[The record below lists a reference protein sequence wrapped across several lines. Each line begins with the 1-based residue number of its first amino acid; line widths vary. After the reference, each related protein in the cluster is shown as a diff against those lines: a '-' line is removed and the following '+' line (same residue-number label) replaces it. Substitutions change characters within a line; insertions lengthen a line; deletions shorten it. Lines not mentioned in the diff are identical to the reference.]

1 MSLRNIIFQKLIVY
15 QFFKNGPC
23 QYPMGERGMNTEW
36 LVGNP
41 SRSNVV
47 AALWAGSVGLLVLGL
62 QPILL
67 GALLTGGRVNFDQVA
82 LAATVEI
89 LAIGIGSVL
98 SAFLLG
104 SGAVRLKAALC
115 LVLTAVFNHATAA
128 TDGPTA
134 VIVSRG
140 LAGLAEGGLVAF
152 AVELIARSRHPGR
165 IGGYFVS
172 LQTLAQAGIAVL
184 LALWIVP
191 RWGAAGGFELLALV
205 SALSLSGVALLPT
218 GYDPLPKSV
227 EQRASGL
234 WRIAAITALL
244 AIFAFYMFLGSLW
257 AFLEPLGGDAGIA
270 AQVIGLMVSF
280 SLVAQILGA
289 AISTAVEARLPFRPV
304 LIVAGLLALA
314 IALAIALRPPAVFFW
329 VLAMGIGFIWLFVV
343 PFQIRLAVDADAS
356 RGAALVVPAAQL
368 FGAALGPA
376 GASAFVE
383 AGSSAG
389 VAYFGAASAAASVVF
404 VMANALARRRGI

>member
-1 MSLRNIIFQKLIVY
+1 
-15 QFFKNGPC
+15 
-23 QYPMGERGMNTEW
+23 MNTEW

-41 SRSNVV
+41 SRTNVF

-89 LAIGIGSVL
+89 LAIGIGSVI
-98 SAFLLG
+98 SAFMLG
-104 SGAVRLKAALC
+104 SGAVRLKAAIC
-115 LVLTAVFNHATAA
+115 LVLTAGFNHATAV

-134 VIVSRG
+134 VILTRG

-172 LQTLAQAGIAVL
+172 LQTLGQAGIAVL

-191 RWGAAGGFELLALV
+191 RWGATGGFEVLALV
-205 SALSLSGVALLPT
+205 SALSLVCVALLPANYGT
-218 GYDPLPKSV
+218 LPKPV
-227 EQRASGL
+227 EQTASGL
-234 WRIAAITALL
+234 WRFAPLTALL

-270 AQVIGLMVSF
+270 ATVIGLMVSF

-289 AISTAVEARLPFRPV
+289 AISTTVEARLPFRPV
-304 LIVAGLLALA
+304 LAVAAVLALA
-314 IALAIALRPPAVFFW
+314 IALAISMHPPALVFWF
-329 VLAMGIGFIWLFVV
+329 LAMGIGFIWLFVV

-356 RGAALVVPAAQL
+356 RGAALLVPAAQL

-376 GASAFVE
+376 GASVFIE
-383 AGSSAG
+383 AGSAKG
-389 VAYFGAASAAASVVF
+389 VAYFAAASAAASVVL
-404 VMANALARRRGI
+404 VVANGLTRRWGNEIEQEGSTS

>member
-1 MSLRNIIFQKLIVY
+1 
-15 QFFKNGPC
+15 
-23 QYPMGERGMNTEW
+23 MNTEW

-41 SRSNVV
+41 SRTNVF
-47 AALWAGSVGLLVLGL
+47 AALWVGSVGLLVLGL

-67 GALLTGGRVNFDQVA
+67 GALLTSGRVNFDQLA

-104 SGAVRLKAALC
+104 SGAVRLKAAIFLI
-115 LVLTAVFNHATAA
+115 LSVVFNHATAA
-128 TDGPTA
+128 TDGPTT
-134 VIVSRG
+134 VVVTRG

-191 RWGAAGGFELLALV
+191 RWGAAGGFEVLALV
-205 SALSLSGVALLPT
+205 SAASLVGVVLLPA
-218 GYDPLPKSV
+218 GYGSLPKPSDP
-227 EQRASGL
+227 AGSGL
-234 WRIAAITALL
+234 WRPAALTALF

-270 AQVIGLMVSF
+270 AEVIGLMVSV

-304 LIVAGLLALA
+304 LGVAGLLALA
-314 IALAIALRPPAVFFW
+314 ISLAISLHPPALVFW
-329 VLAMGIGFIWLFVV
+329 ALAMGIGFIWLFVV

-356 RGAALVVPAAQL
+356 RGAALLVPAAQL

-376 GASAFVE
+376 GASAFID

-389 VAYFGAASAAASVVF
+389 VAYFGAASAAASVIF
-404 VMANALARRRGI
+404 IFLNALMRRRGH